1 MNELVLVGDD
11 SQLEGLFLQGLATG
25 TIESYQRAF
34 SGFHDVCGK
43 PWTEVNYPDFVA
55 YYQYLQ
61 ERGDSSSVSANTMRL
76 YLCAVKSMITFL
88 EKGGLRPGGLS
99 WLCGRLIRRIPDDRA
114 DRPKYVSVEKTWE
127 IIDREPQPLRKLFIE
142 FLYLTAMRVSEA
154 LQFRLDGVIVED
166 GRRFFDV
173 RRKGGRMDRVEI
185 PAGLVERLRSLGA
198 APDGRMFPFKRGW
211 AHRFV
216 KAAGARCGVPE
227 FSPHWNRHGH
237 CTHALMHPEVNI
249 GMVMKQ
255 AGHTSLKHTTR
266 YLHPEQSSAEFL
278 QRDIS
283 PV

>member
-1 MNELVLVGDD
+1 MNNLAPATDDAALVALF
-11 SQLEGLFLQGLATG
+11 LEGLAPG
-25 TIESYQRAF
+25 TCDSYRRAF
-34 SGFHDVCGK
+34 SGFYDVCGR
-43 PWTEVNYPDFVA
+43 PWVEVNYPDFVA
-55 YYQYLQ
+55 YSRYLKA
-61 ERGDSSSVSANTMRL
+61 GDASANTRRL
-76 YLCAVKSMITFL
+76 YLCAVKSMIAFL
-88 EKGGLRPGGLS
+88 EMSKVRQPGLS
-99 WLCGRLIRRIPDDRA
+99 WLCGRLIGRIPDDRA

-127 IIDREPQPLRKLFIE
+127 IIDHEAQPLRKLFIE

-166 GRRFFDV
+166 GRCFFDV

-185 PAGLVERLRSLGA
+185 PAGLVERLRTVGA

-266 YLHPEQSSAEFL
+266 YLHPEKSSAEFL